1 MMAEP
6 INDRF
11 HNHIIKHSFMTNFD
25 SKKQFILTF
34 DANILLATLKNGI
47 VAEIVDQGGVVE
59 GDNGL
64 PLDATVKLLG

>member
-1 MMAEP
+1 
-6 INDRF
+6 
-11 HNHIIKHSFMTNFD
+11 MTNFD

-64 PLDATVKLLG
+64 SLNATIELLG